1 MKNESRVVES
11 SFELKSSSIE
21 EDVSSINDSLKKEL
35 NKFWDYGTFGI
46 KESSLCLD
54 TMESLIKV

>member
-11 SFELKSSSIE
+11 LIELKSSSIK

-35 NKFWDYGTFGI
+35 SKFWD
-46 KESSLCLD
+46 
-54 TMESLIKV
+54 

>member
-11 SFELKSSSIE
+11 LIELQSSSVK

-35 NKFWDYGTFGI
+35 NKFWD
-46 KESSLCLD
+46 
-54 TMESLIKV
+54 